1 MEEKTTVTR
10 RLTGALFACALAI
23 PVTATNAATIDYAA
37 TTGGNIVLDATD
49 GCGTAGSVGC
59 FSFTPNNA
67 TGGSGATSLNITSG
81 TAAGVLGRI
90 DGSFGVGTITSSGG
104 LETAPVTG
112 VGSLSLFDGA
122 NTLTAS
128 LGWVDIATF
137 GTGGI
142 INIEGTANLTS
153 IIYSGSNA
161 DLLALANAGT
171 GTQTATFQFTSPTS
185 LTDLFSGSGTTATS
199 FSGSITP
206 VPVPAALWLFGSG
219 LLGFTMVGR
228 RRAR

>member
-1 MEEKTTVTR
+1 LEEKNSVTR
-10 RLTGALFACALAI
+10 RLTNALLACTLAFS
-23 PVTATNAATIDYAA
+23 VTATHAAAINYAA
-37 TTGGNIVLDATD
+37 TAGSNIVLDATD
-49 GCGTAGSVGC
+49 DCGTAGSVGC
-59 FSFTPNNA
+59 FSFTPNA
-67 TGGSGATSLNITSG
+67 TDSSSATSLTITSG
-81 TAAGVLGRI
+81 TANGVLGRI
-90 DGSFGVGTITSSGG
+90 DGTFGVGTIISSGG

-122 NTLTAS
+122 NALTAS
-128 LGWVDIATF
+128 LSWVDIAPF

-142 INIEGTANLTS
+142 INIEGTANLTGIS
-153 IIYSGSNA
+153 YSGSNA
-161 DLLALANAGT
+161 DLLAFSSAGS

-185 LTDLFSGSGTTATS
+185 LSDLFNGSGTTTTS

-228 RRAR
+228 RQRQ